1 MDQQG
6 PVRVLFVCLG
16 NICRSPTAH
25 GIFAQ
30 LVEKAGLSGRI
41 EVESAGTSAFHV
53 GEAPDPRSTAEAARR
68 GVPLRSRA
76 RQLVAADLDHF
87 DWILAMDR
95 DNLSRI
101 RRLASDR
108 PTRARIE
115 LLREREAPGA
125 QRDVPDPYAG
135 GPAGFREVFD
145 MCDHNCRLLL
155 DQIRANLP

>member
-1 MDQQG
+1 MADQG
-6 PVRVLFVCLG
+6 PVRVLFVCMG

-30 LVEKAGLSGRI
+30 MVEKAGLSQRI
-41 EVESAGTSAFHV
+41 EVGSAGTTAFHV
-53 GEAPDPRSTAEAARR
+53 GEAPDPRSVAEAARR

-76 RQLVAADLDHF
+76 RQLIAEDLDTF

-95 DNLSRI
+95 DNLTRI
-101 RRLASDR
+101 RRLAAGR

-125 QRDVPDPYAG
+125 HQDVPDPYAG